1 MKDIFKIF
9 TLIFS
14 LLIVVSCGDEDL
26 EPSLALS
33 KDTSSAINNDDDLFN
48 VMASAYNRMTPS
60 SYYGRDVI
68 IMGDVRTDNMYST
81 MASGRFQDS
90 NMDHNPDGYGPW
102 STIYRVIAICNI
114 VIGVDASTLS
124 GNAARVQHIKG
135 QAHAIR
141 ALAHFDLLRMYGQHF
156 ISGAGGAGSLG
167 VPYVKTYKDPAYLQP
182 ARDTVLS
189 NVGDIQSDLET
200 AISLMSTAFDTSTS
214 YMTVQGAY
222 AVWARAALYFGAVDS
237 SFYGAAGAAAKWV
250 IDNGTA
256 SPVSA
261 AGFKASYA
269 SDNASNSLFE
279 LAYSGTDNTS
289 INGLG
294 YILRGTSYG
303 DVRILT
309 GDAAGSADD
318 IYDVFAAD
326 AATDVRFTV
335 NGVIGPMDGG
345 QPTLIGKYPSVNGSD
360 NLTLFRVE
368 EMHLIYAEAQ
378 LRAGNSATALTYLN
392 NIPAIRG
399 ASAYTSATLDNILN
413 ERRKEFFGEGL
424 RFYDLARTGQGMPEV
439 DCAKQLNCILTGSP
453 PAFGS
458 YRYAYP
464 ISKSERDASPN
475 IEQNSGY

>member
-1 MKDIFKIF
+1 
-9 TLIFS
+9 
-14 LLIVVSCGDEDL
+14 
-26 EPSLALS
+26 
-33 KDTSSAINNDDDLFN
+33 
-48 VMASAYNRMTPS
+48 
-60 SYYGRDVI
+60 
-68 IMGDVRTDNMYST
+68 
-81 MASGRFQDS
+81 
-90 NMDHNPDGYGPW
+90 
-102 STIYRVIAICNI
+102 
-114 VIGVDASTLS
+114 
-124 GNAARVQHIKG
+124 
-135 QAHAIR
+135 
-141 ALAHFDLLRMYGQHF
+141 
-156 ISGAGGAGSLG
+156 
-167 VPYVKTYKDPAYLQP
+167 
-182 ARDTVLS
+182 
-189 NVGDIQSDLET
+189 
-200 AISLMSTAFDTSTS
+200 
-214 YMTVQGAY
+214 MTVQGAY

-237 SFYGAAGAAAKWV
+237 SFYGAAGSAAKWV

-303 DVRILT
+303 DVRILP

-378 LRAGNSATALTYLN
+378 LRAGNSATALTLTTN
-392 NIPAIRG
+392 GGTDEQIVITNTLGTNAAAIDIN
-399 ASAYTSATLDNILN
+399 ASAGGIDIDAAGTEIQIGVPTSARVPGGAIV
-413 ERRKEFFGEGL
+413 ERAVETPFDE
-424 RFYDLARTGQGMPEV
+424 
-439 DCAKQLNCILTGSP
+439 
-453 PAFGS
+453 
-458 YRYAYP
+458 
-464 ISKSERDASPN
+464 SELKVT
-475 IEQNSGY
+475 